1 MHWLFERK
9 DSSRWVGEWLFA
21 GFIATL
27 LCLDLLL
34 LVVTPPDGSAE
45 LLRVLLAVGAGVT
58 VPLGIILGVMYR
70 PVYAV
75 GCLLALP
82 VVVVYAV
89 SGLLLPWNQLAFYT
103 GQQVLDG
110 LLAVPIVG
118 EQLITIFLGG
128 PELSQRSLRLAFR
141 YHYAIVGIGLVGL
154 IVALGVGIYGQY
166 VTRGLVHE

>member
-1 MHWLFERK
+1 
-9 DSSRWVGEWLFA
+9 
-21 GFIATL
+21 
-27 LCLDLLL
+27 
-34 LVVTPPDGSAE
+34 
-45 LLRVLLAVGAGVT
+45 
-58 VPLGIILGVMYR
+58 MYR
-70 PVYAV
+70 PVYTV

-110 LLAVPIVG
+110 LLAVPIFG
-118 EQLITIFLGG
+118 EQLTTIFLGG